1 MAKGDPTLGH
11 ELSPDTPIK
20 EIIEALLAAYAD
32 EWLAG
37 YYYSLTAALV
47 QGPGSTIIAEE
58 FQREA
63 EEEITKHAKMIAE
76 RLQQLGTEPPR
87 DFRSLYELSGCKYPP
102 LPSDP
107 YDIDGFL
114 IAAVKAEICAINAYK
129 RLYHLAH
136 GRDPVTEELAEE
148 LLADEV
154 EHRTRLTGLLSK
166 EGLERLKKEL
176 EG

>member
-1 MAKGDPTLGH
+1 MQGDPTLGH
-11 ELSPDTPIK
+11 ELSRDAPTK
-20 EIIEALLAAYAD
+20 EIVDALLSAYAD

-47 QGPGSTIIAEE
+47 QGPLSGIVAEE
-58 FQREA
+58 FQKEA
-63 EEEITKHAKMIAE
+63 EEEITKHARMIAE
-76 RLQQLGTEPPR
+76 RLQQLGAEPPR
-87 DFRSLYELSGCKYPP
+87 DFNQLYQLSTCKYPP
-102 LPSDP
+102 LPKDP
-107 YDIDGFL
+107 FDIDGFL
-114 IAAVKAEICAINAYK
+114 TAAIKAEICAINAYK

-154 EHRTRLTGLLSK
+154 EHRTRLTSLLTR

-176 EG
+176 GG